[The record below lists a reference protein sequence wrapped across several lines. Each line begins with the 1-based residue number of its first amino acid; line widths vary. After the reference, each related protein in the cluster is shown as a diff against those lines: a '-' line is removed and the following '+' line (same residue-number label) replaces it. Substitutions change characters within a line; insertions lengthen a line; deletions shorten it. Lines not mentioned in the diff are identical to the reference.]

1 MSALAEAMREWVL
14 QKTGSRELSR
24 AVALAVDAEAEGH
37 ACARLGALG
46 DSLNLAALREQ
57 PWVGDGTSDAISP
70 CVLTERGDFYLW
82 RNWRHEQ
89 RLAEALMARVGQVAT
104 DSVNAAITA
113 GGHSGPDAID
123 QDLLAA
129 DIDLLYAG
137 MDARASRG
145 QREAVAAAV
154 GRRLF
159 VLSGGPGT
167 GKTTTVLRLLLC
179 WLRQRGA
186 DFSIAL
192 AAPTGKAA
200 QRLSQSMRDGK
211 AELTAM
217 LASAG
222 LAEPPGGA
230 DPLSRSASSDVSR
243 RDRSS
248 AGDSAW
254 PQVLARLP
262 EAAQTVHRLLG
273 SLPAD
278 DRFRHNAEH
287 PLPHQLI
294 VVDEASMV
302 DLATMRALIEAL
314 APGAALVLVGDPDQL
329 VSVSAGSVLADLV
342 QVAEREHSPLA
353 AHAARL
359 RHVWRA
365 EQELAHAYEL
375 VRRGEA
381 DALLRQLASVEDC
394 AWHPVGQ
401 LDTLAER
408 LQAWMERPEWID
420 LLAIATHPDHAG
432 RAFAQLRSLQLL
444 SALRAGPWGATELAS
459 RIDQALRQRSSGGQ
473 WYPGRAIVISHN
485 DYARR
490 LYNGDIGIALGH
502 GAQLRVHF
510 QTTDGRGEPVLRS
523 LSPREL
529 PAHEL
534 AFALSVHKSQG
545 SEYDH
550 VAVLLP
556 PDPEHR
562 ILTRQLLYTALSR
575 ARFGVE
581 LWSSEA
587 SLRSALAR
595 RSQRHGGLRERL
607 GRL

>member
-1 MSALAEAMREWVL
+1 MSALADALREWVL
-14 QKTGSRELSR
+14 AKTASRELAR

-37 ACARLGALG
+37 ACARLDAAGEG
-46 DSLNLAALREQ
+46 MNLAALRDQ
-57 PWVGDGTSDAISP
+57 PWVGNGSGDAISP
-70 CVLTERGDFYLW
+70 CVLTGRGDFYLW

-89 RLAEALMARVGQVAT
+89 RLGEGLMARV
-104 DSVNAAITA
+104 DHPAADPGDTA
-113 GGHSGPDAID
+113 AAGADAAPAPID
-123 QDLLAA
+123 RRLLAA
-129 DIDLLYAG
+129 DIERLYAG
-137 MDARASRG
+137 MDAQASQG

-179 WLRQRGA
+179 WLRQRGP
-186 DFSIAL
+186 DFAVAL

-211 AELTAM
+211 AELMAALVETKR
-217 LASAG
+217 SAAAAG
-222 LAEPPGGA
+222 QSGEPGSA
-230 DPLSRSASSDVSR
+230 DP
-243 RDRSS
+243 
-248 AGDSAW
+248 GNAW
-254 PQVLARLP
+254 QQVLARLP
-262 EAAQTVHRLLG
+262 DAAQTVHRLLG
-273 SLPAD
+273 ALPSE
-278 DRFRHNAEH
+278 DRFRHDADH
-287 PLPHQLI
+287 PLPHQLV

-302 DLATMRALIEAL
+302 DLATMRALLEAL
-314 APGAALVLVGDPDQL
+314 APSAALVLVGDPDQL

-342 QVAEREHSPLA
+342 QVAEQAQSPLA
-353 AHAARL
+353 PHAARL

-365 EQELAHAYEL
+365 EQDLAHAYDL
-375 VRRGEA
+375 VRRGDA
-381 DALLRQLASVEDC
+381 DALLRQLASIDDC
-394 AWHPVGQ
+394 AWHPV
-401 LDTLAER
+401 DHLAILGGR
-408 LQAWMERPEWID
+408 LSAWLERPEWDD
-420 LLAIATHPDHAG
+420 LLGLTSNPDHAS
-432 RAFAQLRSLQLL
+432 RAFDQLRALQLL

-459 RIDQALRQRSSGGQ
+459 RIDQALRQRAGGGH

-502 GAQLRVHF
+502 GARLRVHF
-510 QTTDGRGEPVLRS
+510 ETTDARGEPVLRS

-529 PAHEL
+529 PAHDL

-556 PDPEHR
+556 PDPDHR

-575 ARFGVE
+575 ARYGVE
-581 LWSSEA
+581 LWTSEA

-607 GRL
+607 AQFARDALAAE